1 MGIIDDIL
9 SGKFDEGTSSEGF
22 INTSD
27 MRKPVPKPKKSSPN
41 PDEDEPKVDEG
52 PDEDDEE
59 VDMQVSPSKRS
70 RSNTEERDR
79 KALALNSDEEE
90 DSLTFGFHDELD
102 QDLDLAP
109 EDVPTYMDEVDDDD
123 EAEEEVDEDL
133 EDDVADSDVPSE
145 EWEAEYVKEQETD
158 NELEAA
164 ASQYIEKP
172 KQSKVREIKKTTNST
187 SDNKPK
193 QSTQASDSSMKQR
206 GAPYKLAQHAEEV
219 VRLYNEGVSA
229 KTLAEKFQVSTSCV
243 ISTIKRANITIRP
256 KGRKPSG
263 K

>member
-1 MGIIDDIL
+1 MGLIDDIL
-9 SGKFDEGTSSEGF
+9 SGKFDESTSSEGF

-52 PDEDDEE
+52 PDEEDDEE
-59 VDMQVSPSKRS
+59 VDMQVSPQKRS

-79 KALALNSDEEE
+79 KALAFNSDEEE

-102 QDLDLAP
+102 QDLDLDP
-109 EDVPTYMDEVDDDD
+109 EDVPTYMDEVDDD
-123 EAEEEVDEDL
+123 EAEEEIDEDL

-187 SDNKPK
+187 SENQPK
-193 QSTQASDSSMKQR
+193 KSTQASDSSMKQR

-219 VRLYNEGVSA
+219 IRLYNEGVSA

-243 ISTIKRANITIRP
+243 ISTIKRANITLRP